1 LPDTT
6 TVYVS
11 FPDENTP
18 VEEYEM
24 QPTIKMAIVEQKH
37 KNSTFNILIPICWI
51 AGEASDFFKL

>member
-1 LPDTT
+1 
-6 TVYVS
+6 VYVS

-37 KNSTFNILIPICWI
+37 KNS
-51 AGEASDFFKL
+51 SQFFDQPHGFADDGDEDDNGNKK